1 MQGGRNEAAFIF
13 WCHALCKLGRSNFY
27 TFEMKHAS
35 GLETTNV
42 YLNFLNYLQ
51 PSVIIF
57 NLVILILQFDDVTV
71 KTISVY
77 VVN

>member
-1 MQGGRNEAAFIF
+1 
-13 WCHALCKLGRSNFY
+13 
-27 TFEMKHAS
+27 MKHAS

-77 VVN
+77 LVN